1 MVLLVSLVET
11 KNVSL
16 DCWLSPVASWENPN
30 QSTCNG
36 SGDQNITTENNSFFF
51 RVSWT
56 SPCGQRHLGVSI
68 PRAMG
73 SAGTAEKKVLPFTVF
88 KKKCLGFLDF
98 SLWTATSGGV
108 NPRAMGA
115 AGTARLRRIIL
126 FSYYSFIP
134 TDIWKK
140 SHSNRLATC
149 WNVFPLCL

>member
-1 MVLLVSLVET
+1 M
-11 KNVSL
+11 
-16 DCWLSPVASWENPN
+16 
-30 QSTCNG
+30 
-36 SGDQNITTENNSFFF
+36 
-51 RVSWT
+51 
-56 SPCGQRHLGVSI
+56 SI
-68 PRAMG
+68 QRAMG

-134 TDIWKK
+134 TDI
-140 SHSNRLATC
+140 
-149 WNVFPLCL
+149 

>member
-1 MVLLVSLVET
+1 
-11 KNVSL
+11 
-16 DCWLSPVASWENPN
+16 VASWENPN

-51 RVSWT
+51 GFPGPPPVDSDIWGCQ
-56 SPCGQRHLGVSI
+56 SNVPWGQRVL
-68 PRAMG
+68 PK
-73 SAGTAEKKVLPFTVF
+73 KKVLPFTVF

-134 TDIWKK
+134 TDI
-140 SHSNRLATC
+140 
-149 WNVFPLCL
+149 